1 MSRWSC
7 RPTDQDVTE
16 TSMKSL
22 DFSRRVEQQEQTVGA
37 SALTGTMTPA
47 ERQWGRRY
55 KYARPKNIPEYPGLS
70 WKEPHLI
77 LAVFEVLVFRWNYI
91 SGNPQKPMETSGA
104 IETIF
109 QIS

>member
-1 MSRWSC
+1 
-7 RPTDQDVTE
+7 
-16 TSMKSL
+16 
-22 DFSRRVEQQEQTVGA
+22 
-37 SALTGTMTPA
+37 MTPA

-55 KYARPKNIPEYPGLS
+55 KYTRPKNIPEYPGLS

-91 SGNPQKPMETSGA
+91 TGNPQKPMETSGA

-109 QIS
+109 SMIRDEGPSLGSMCISLNYDGVMPTKHSQ